1 MKRLRLIG
9 RSGPARPPSP
19 GAPGELHYH
28 KTQYTYAGGETI
40 DTPGEYSES
49 KQAGVGL
56 ACFSFESDVVAIL
69 IAANEPFTVFAPN
82 CDAFLNRPLI
92 GVITKIHAPAWHP
105 GEAVAAEL
113 LLHRGLPQDHAPHA
127 NLPMGRQ
134 VLAGRFRERLL
145 LVDHAPGEGI
155 PELRAYLEEDVPT
168 ISLEEAKRR
177 QRLGLHDWE
186 TLPAGA

>member
-1 MKRLRLIG
+1 MKRLFLMG
-9 RSGPARPPSP
+9 RSEAGKTSLTQALR
-19 GAPGELHYH
+19 GERLHYH

-82 CDAFLNRPLI
+82 SDAFLNRPLI
-92 GVITKIHAPAWHP
+92 GIITKINAPN
-105 GEAVAAEL
+105 
-113 LLHRGLPQDHAPHA
+113 A
-127 NLPMGRQ
+127 NIPMVRQ
-134 VLAGRFRERLL
+134 WLQSCCCERIF
-145 LVDHAPGEGI
+145 LVDNATGEGI

-186 TLPAGA
+186 PLPAGA